1 MYLKTTCMH
10 RHQGLVW
17 LIALLVVTFLF
28 CPYAIAETDSDVV
41 VRVGWHESPFNTT
54 DEYGRRSG
62 YSYEYERKIA
72 AYTGWKYEYGEDSWS
87 ELLAMLKRGEIDMLG
102 DVSYT
107 EERTEFMS
115 FSSLPMGTES
125 YYIFITPENEEITP
139 DDFET
144 LQHKRVGVNRG
155 SIQRDMF
162 VSWAKAHDIDV
173 ELVDLDVTQGEAID
187 LLHQKKLD
195 ALVTLDIFGGVS
207 QDLTPICKIG
217 SSNVFFAVKKDRIDL
232 LSALDATMS
241 RIQDEN
247 MYYNQMLNEKYLS
260 NGTAKRYLSA
270 SENRWLADHKTIRV
284 GYQDNYLAFC
294 AADENGHLTGAL
306 KDYLDYASTSFD
318 NAHLS
323 FEATPYPSAADAVT
337 ALKAGEV
344 DCIFPANMEDYDG
357 ELLGVVMSAP
367 IMTTEMDA
375 VIRAS
380 DQREFIRGD
389 DIRVC
394 VNEGNTNYEMFLMDA
409 FPDWRIVYAPDTPA
423 GLEAVAQNR
432 ADCLLISNY
441 RYNNISKL
449 CERLHLTTI
458 YTGVDMDYSFAM
470 REGETELYSIIAK
483 AVKLVPDSTVHA
495 ALAYYSSE
503 DIRLSFADIIQEN
516 LFYIL
521 AVIALILLVI
531 LFLLVRSSRAEKRAS
546 AEESRA
552 NELNRQVFVDPLTS
566 VRNRAAF
573 INHLQTMQD
582 KVDAG
587 EIKEFAIGV
596 FDCDNLKQIND
607 QYGHDRGD
615 IYIKSACHLICTVF
629 KHSPVFR
636 IGGDEFCAILIG
648 QDYENR
654 DELPKTFAR
663 ERTLLCA
670 AADNAWEEPHISLG
684 IAVYTPEEDDTV
696 LTVQRRADRLMY
708 EDKRKNKV
716 GRS

>member
-1 MYLKTTCMH
+1 
-10 RHQGLVW
+10 
-17 LIALLVVTFLF
+17 
-28 CPYAIAETDSDVV
+28 
-41 VRVGWHESPFNTT
+41 
-54 DEYGRRSG
+54 
-62 YSYEYERKIA
+62 
-72 AYTGWKYEYGEDSWS
+72 
-87 ELLAMLKRGEIDMLG
+87 
-102 DVSYT
+102 
-107 EERTEFMS
+107 
-115 FSSLPMGTES
+115 
-125 YYIFITPENEEITP
+125 
-139 DDFET
+139 
-144 LQHKRVGVNRG
+144 
-155 SIQRDMF
+155 
-162 VSWAKAHDIDV
+162 
-173 ELVDLDVTQGEAID
+173 
-187 LLHQKKLD
+187 
-195 ALVTLDIFGGVS
+195 
-207 QDLTPICKIG
+207 
-217 SSNVFFAVKKDRIDL
+217 
-232 LSALDATMS
+232 
-241 RIQDEN
+241 
-247 MYYNQMLNEKYLS
+247 
-260 NGTAKRYLSA
+260 
-270 SENRWLADHKTIRV
+270 
-284 GYQDNYLAFC
+284 
-294 AADENGHLTGAL
+294 
-306 KDYLDYASTSFD
+306 
-318 NAHLS
+318 
-323 FEATPYPSAADAVT
+323 
-337 ALKAGEV
+337 
-344 DCIFPANMEDYDG
+344 
-357 ELLGVVMSAP
+357 
-367 IMTTEMDA
+367 
-375 VIRAS
+375 
-380 DQREFIRGD
+380 
-389 DIRVC
+389 
-394 VNEGNTNYEMFLMDA
+394 MDA

>member
-1 MYLKTTCMH
+1 
-10 RHQGLVW
+10 
-17 LIALLVVTFLF
+17 
-28 CPYAIAETDSDVV
+28 
-41 VRVGWHESPFNTT
+41 
-54 DEYGRRSG
+54 
-62 YSYEYERKIA
+62 
-72 AYTGWKYEYGEDSWS
+72 
-87 ELLAMLKRGEIDMLG
+87 
-102 DVSYT
+102 
-107 EERTEFMS
+107 
-115 FSSLPMGTES
+115 
-125 YYIFITPENEEITP
+125 
-139 DDFET
+139 
-144 LQHKRVGVNRG
+144 
-155 SIQRDMF
+155 
-162 VSWAKAHDIDV
+162 
-173 ELVDLDVTQGEAID
+173 
-187 LLHQKKLD
+187 
-195 ALVTLDIFGGVS
+195 
-207 QDLTPICKIG
+207 
-217 SSNVFFAVKKDRIDL
+217 
-232 LSALDATMS
+232 
-241 RIQDEN
+241 
-247 MYYNQMLNEKYLS
+247 
-260 NGTAKRYLSA
+260 
-270 SENRWLADHKTIRV
+270 
-284 GYQDNYLAFC
+284 
-294 AADENGHLTGAL
+294 
-306 KDYLDYASTSFD
+306 
-318 NAHLS
+318 
-323 FEATPYPSAADAVT
+323 
-337 ALKAGEV
+337 
-344 DCIFPANMEDYDG
+344 
-357 ELLGVVMSAP
+357 
-367 IMTTEMDA
+367 
-375 VIRAS
+375 
-380 DQREFIRGD
+380 
-389 DIRVC
+389 
-394 VNEGNTNYEMFLMDA
+394 
-409 FPDWRIVYAPDTPA
+409 
-423 GLEAVAQNR
+423 
-432 ADCLLISNY
+432 
-441 RYNNISKL
+441 
-449 CERLHLTTI
+449 
-458 YTGVDMDYSFAM
+458 MDYSFAM

-648 QDYENR
+648 QDYEKR
-654 DELPKTFAR
+654 EELPEAFAR
-663 ERTLLCA
+663 ERMMLCA